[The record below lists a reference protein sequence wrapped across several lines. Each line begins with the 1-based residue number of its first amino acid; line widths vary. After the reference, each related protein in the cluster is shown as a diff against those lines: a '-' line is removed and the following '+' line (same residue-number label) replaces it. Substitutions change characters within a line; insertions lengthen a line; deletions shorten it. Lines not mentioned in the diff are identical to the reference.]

1 MFNIGFI
8 RFGLAFRFQ
17 VLTNSANDADENED
31 TNVIN
36 SNIGTHTHTNTRTDV
51 AIRLIFGTQF
61 LVVLNVLSIFVF
73 ISVFCFI

>member
-8 RFGLAFRFQ
+8 RFGLAFGFQ

-36 SNIGTHTHTNTRTDV
+36 SNIGTHTNRRRDS
-51 AIRLIFGTQF
+51 IRLIFGTQF
-61 LVVLNVLSIFVF
+61 LVVFNVLSIFVF
-73 ISVFCFI
+73 FI